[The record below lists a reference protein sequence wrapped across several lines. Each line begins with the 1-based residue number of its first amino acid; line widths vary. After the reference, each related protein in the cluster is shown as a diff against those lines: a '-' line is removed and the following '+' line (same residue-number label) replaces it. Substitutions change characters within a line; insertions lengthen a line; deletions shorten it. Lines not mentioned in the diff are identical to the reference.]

1 LSKAADPQ
9 SGSALILVMLLIVV
23 LTPLI
28 ASVAMQARLDL
39 LIERHGR
46 AAHEAFYVAE
56 SGLEHALADLAHDP
70 SFNRLIEGA
79 DGKQGTADDRLY
91 PFSHPPPAFFP
102 RPPAGYRVET
112 APMGAE
118 VVEIISYGHAALRSA
133 RVVSATA
140 VKSKDPYLPAATY
153 SAGDGVVL
161 DLGDDFYIDGAD
173 ASGDD
178 ATPAVAL
185 DDDADVDVFLQYL
198 SQPARERL
206 RGPGGTP
213 SVTRRRLGS
222 LNSMAAALAKL
233 ATTQV
238 PDGEIHGPLG
248 WGVTMSARP
257 TRVSDASG
265 GGILIVD
272 GDLSIG
278 GRFEFDGLVIVRGN
292 VDLDS
297 DGDLE
302 LKGALLQD
310 SPGSSLRLRG
320 DGSIRYDPATLA
332 LVDALA
338 PDVLPRRAVIG
349 AWRERP

>member
-1 LSKAADPQ
+1 MADRQ

-23 LTPLI
+23 LTPLV

-70 SFNRLIEGA
+70 SFNRLVDGA
-79 DGKQGTADDRLY
+79 DGRQGTADDRLY
-91 PFSHPPPAFFP
+91 PFSHPPPPYFP
-102 RPPAGYRVET
+102 QAPFGYRVET
-112 APMGAE
+112 APLGAD
-118 VVEIISYGHAALRSA
+118 VIEIISYGHAALQSS

-140 VKSKDPYLPAATY
+140 IKSRDPYLPAGLSA
-153 SAGDGVVL
+153 AGDGVVL
-161 DLGDDFYIDGAD
+161 DLGDDFYIDGA
-173 ASGDD
+173 AAGGDD
-178 ATPAVAL
+178 DTPAVAL
-185 DDDADVDVFLQYL
+185 DDDADVDVFLQSL
-198 SQPARERL
+198 SEPARQRL
-206 RGPGGTP
+206 RGPGGSP

-222 LNSMAAALAKL
+222 LASMADVLANL
-233 ATTQV
+233 ATTRV
-238 PDGEIHGPLG
+238 PDGEVHGPFG
-248 WGVTMSARP
+248 WGITMSPRA
-257 TRVSDASG
+257 TQVSDASG

-278 GRFEFDGLVIVRGN
+278 GRFVFDGLVIVRGN
-292 VDLDS
+292 VDLGS

-310 SPGSSLRLRG
+310 SPGRDLRLRG
-320 DGSIRYDPATLA
+320 GGSIRYDPAILA

-338 PDVLPRRAVIG
+338 PNVLPRRALIG